1 MKKNTMMRVASAL
14 LVAVLLTTCAI
25 SGTFA
30 KYVSKASA
38 QDDARVA
45 RWDIELNDTS
55 INETFVF
62 DLFATVNDTNDSAET
77 DVATD
82 ATTTVIA
89 PGTQGSFDIELL
101 NKSEVTAKYG
111 IQYTVTNVDSIPVK
125 FSVDNG
131 NTWKNT
137 LDEVV
142 AHDENTKLAMDATKA
157 TVITVQWKWDYEVG
171 ADADAVAVNDS
182 ADTGFGEAAT
192 LSAITVKADITVTQV
207 D

>member
-14 LVAVLLTTCAI
+14 LIAVLLTTCAI

-30 KYVSKASA
+30 KYISDASA

-45 RWDIELNDTS
+45 RWDIELNEKS

-62 DLFATVNDTNDSAET
+62 DLFATVNDSNDTAET

-82 ATTTVIA
+82 ANTTIIA
-89 PGTQGSFDIELL
+89 PGTQGSFDIKLL

-111 IQYTVTNVDSIPVK
+111 IVYTVTNNDNIPVK

-131 NTWKNT
+131 TTWKDT

-142 AHDENTKLAMDATKA
+142 ADDEDTKLAMGATTA

-171 ADADAVAVNDS
+171 VDDAAIATNDAK
-182 ADTGFGEAAT
+182 DTAFGEATT
-192 LSAITVKADITVTQV
+192 LSTITVKADVTVTQV